1 MLGLIFLM
9 HNKNNRRNR
18 KENIESRVPENF
30 VGFVSALTV
39 LAFSLYSLLKM
50 ISLSVLEVIL
60 LNRFR
65 QFSVTFLILSK
76 LLAIAIKLLHGSI
89 LPPHSLLNF
98 ALSS

>member
-1 MLGLIFLM
+1 MVCLVFLM
-9 HNKNNRRNR
+9 HNKNKRRTR
-18 KENIESRVPENF
+18 KEKQGNQESLKFPF
-30 VGFVSALTV
+30 TFSVSALTV

-65 QFSVTFLILSK
+65 QFSVITLILSK

-89 LPPHSLLNF
+89 LPS
-98 ALSS
+98 